1 MTSLTDPF
9 RSLMWLAVAAFC
21 IGFAG
26 FLALDRAAPAL
37 LAAQPA
43 PAFATAGL
51 SDSPV

>member
-9 RSLMWLAVAAFC
+9 RSLMWLAIAAFC

-26 FLALDRAAPAL
+26 FLAVNRATPTHM
-37 LAAQPA
+37 AAQPA
-43 PAFATAGL
+43 PAFVTAGL